1 MDLTPFLLSLELAT
15 LTAGLLLL
23 LSLPLVFGVHHAP
36 RFLKTFCKALISLPL
51 VLPPTVLGY
60 YLLIALRPDGWLA
73 QLTGIG
79 LAFSFGGLLVGSL
92 IFSLPFMVNPILSA
106 VEEQPKA
113 YEEVAATLG
122 MSRWSAYWRILLP
135 NVRSSIRAGVVM
147 AFAHTIGE
155 FGVVLMIG
163 GNIPGLT
170 RVASIE
176 IYHQVEAGRYGL
188 ADQYALILLGF
199 ALVLLILI
207 YSGNKVKAKF

>member
-1 MDLTPFLLSLELAT
+1 MDLAPFILSLELAG
-15 LTAGLLLL
+15 LTAVILLLL
-23 LSLPLVFGVHHAP
+23 CIPLIYAIHRAP
-36 RFLKTFCKALISLPL
+36 VGAKGILKALISLPL

-73 QLTGIG
+73 QLTGIS
-79 LAFSFGGLLVGSL
+79 LAFSFGGLLIGSL
-92 IFSLPFMVNPILSA
+92 IFSLPFMANPILSA

-122 MSRWSAYWRILLP
+122 ISRWSAYWRISLP
-135 NVRSSIRAGVVM
+135 NVRSSILSGFVM

-176 IYHQVEAGRYGL
+176 IYHQVEAGKYGL

-199 ALVLLILI
+199 SLLLLVMI
-207 YSGNKVKAKF
+207 YGGRKRF

>member
-1 MDLTPFLLSLELAT
+1 MDITPFILSLELAS
-15 LTAGLLLL
+15 LTAIILLL
-23 LSLPLVFGVHHAP
+23 LSVPIVFGVLHAP
-36 RFLKTFCKALISLPL
+36 RYIKPFAKALISLPL

-60 YLLIALRPDGWLA
+60 YLLIALRPEGWLA
-73 QLTGIG
+73 QIIGLG
-79 LAFSFGGLLVGSL
+79 LAFSFGGLLLGSL

-113 YEEVAATLG
+113 YREVAATLG
-122 MSRWSAYWRILLP
+122 MSSWQAYLRVLLP
-135 NVRSSIRAGVVM
+135 NVRSSILAGLVM

-188 ADQYALILLGF
+188 ADQYALILLCF
-199 ALVLLILI
+199 SLLLLILI
-207 YSGNKVKAKF
+207 YSGRKLKLKY

>member
-1 MDLTPFLLSLELAT
+1 MDITPFILSLELAS
-15 LTAGLLLL
+15 LTAAILLL
-23 LSLPLVFGVHHAP
+23 LSIPLVFGVHYGP
-36 RFLKTFCKALISLPL
+36 RVFKPFAKALISLPL

-60 YLLIALRPDGWLA
+60 YLLVALRPEGWLA

-79 LAFSFGGLLVGSL
+79 LAFSFGGLLIGSIL
-92 IFSLPFMVNPILSA
+92 FSLPFMVNPILSA

-113 YEEVAATLG
+113 YEQVAATLG
-122 MSRWSAYWRILLP
+122 LSRWRTYWAILLP
-135 NVRSSIRAGVVM
+135 NVRSSVLAGLVM

-199 ALVLLILI
+199 SLLLLMFI
-207 YSGNKVKAKF
+207 YSSKKIKANL